1 MVANKVYTNTYDL
14 RCDLKYDLGSA
25 RLKGGALA
33 YVAWEIG
40 NVYV

>member
-25 RLKGGALA
+25 RLKALA